1 MRISDW
7 SSDVC
12 SSDLHGRIGAQY
24 AGAQADGVNKGQFR
38 KSVKL
43 RLREA
48 AFGSDQERGGASPEG
63 VGEVGDRPCRPRFR
77 ADQTGPPEIGRASCR
92 ERGWQNG
99 SDSVGAGECKKQNKK
114 H

>member
-77 ADQTGPPEIGRASCR
+77 ADQKGPPVVPAVQEIRHR
-92 ERGWQNG
+92 ERLQHLRTVDGTSTRLN
-99 SDSVGAGECKKQNKK
+99 SSP
-114 H
+114 